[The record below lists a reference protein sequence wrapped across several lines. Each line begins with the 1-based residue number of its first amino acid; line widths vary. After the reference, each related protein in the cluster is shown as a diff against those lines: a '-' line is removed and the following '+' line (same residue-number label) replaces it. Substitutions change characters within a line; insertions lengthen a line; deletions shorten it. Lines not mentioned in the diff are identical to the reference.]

1 MIPADPVDP
10 SLQHAATA
18 PPVAP
23 LLQSATTAPP
33 PVYAAIAPLLQEA
46 TTAPPLQETTT
57 NPPLQ
62 ETTTATTTVQDAAT
76 TNPPLQETTTYP
88 PPDAAT
94 ATTTVQDAAA
104 ATAAAA
110 ATESD
115 PPPVAA
121 TATKSDPPP
130 DAATATTTVQDA
142 AATAT
147 TRKRG
152 RKRNANFLSA
162 DNTGGTN
169 LGDSVAERRKLT
181 PRTCVNKKQEEQA
194 KSPQR
199 KKTKGR
205 RLEQSME
212 NGGEGEVHDDNEDG
226 KEASQLQDGEEEVHD
241 ENEDGKEAS
250 QLQDDVVEE
259 EDDDQDEE
267 DEEDEDEEEE
277 DVGELTP
284 DDLEIIQQNKEVIDV
299 DADDAVDFDA
309 AAFSA
314 KNKIEQ
320 DQILKSTD
328 ILLNINFLPLSF
340 FIHSTDNFL
349 ICAYL
354 LCVLNFS
361 VFLNFSKLQT
371 ELIFFDFFCFSELSK
386 TKKYTFA
393 LILFL
398 PTRSA

>member
-1 MIPADPVDP
+1 
-10 SLQHAATA
+10 
-18 PPVAP
+18 
-23 LLQSATTAPP
+23 
-33 PVYAAIAPLLQEA
+33 
-46 TTAPPLQETTT
+46 
-57 NPPLQ
+57 
-62 ETTTATTTVQDAAT
+62 
-76 TNPPLQETTTYP
+76 
-88 PPDAAT
+88 
-94 ATTTVQDAAA
+94 
-104 ATAAAA
+104 
-110 ATESD
+110 
-115 PPPVAA
+115 
-121 TATKSDPPP
+121 
-130 DAATATTTVQDA
+130 
-142 AATAT
+142 
-147 TRKRG
+147 
-152 RKRNANFLSA
+152 
-162 DNTGGTN
+162 

-181 PRTCVNKKQEEQA
+181 PRTCVNKKQGEQA

-212 NGGEGEVHDDNEDG
+212 NGGEGEVHD
-226 KEASQLQDGEEEVHD
+226 

-250 QLQDDVVEE
+250 QLQDDIVEE

-371 ELIFFDFFCFSELSK
+371 ELIFFDFFCFSEFSK
-386 TKKYTFA
+386 TKKYLCFNSIPSDQVS
-393 LILFL
+393 LK
-398 PTRSA
+398 

>member
-1 MIPADPVDP
+1 MADEDCILLHMIPTEPNDT
-10 SLQHAATA
+10 SLQQAATA

-33 PVYAAIAPLLQEA
+33 PVNAATAPLLQDA
-46 TTAPPLQETTT
+46 TTAPPVAPMLQSA
-57 NPPLQ
+57 
-62 ETTTATTTVQDAAT
+62 TTAPPPVNTETAPLLLQSATTAPPPVNAAT
-76 TNPPLQETTTYP
+76 ETAPPPQHEETDP
-88 PPDAAT
+88 PPD
-94 ATTTVQDAAA
+94 
-104 ATAAAA
+104 
-110 ATESD
+110 
-115 PPPVAA
+115 AA

-147 TRKRG
+147 TRKHG

-181 PRTCVNKKQEEQA
+181 PRACVNKKQGEEA

-212 NGGEGEVHDDNEDG
+212 NDGEG
-226 KEASQLQDGEEEVHD
+226 EVHD

-250 QLQDDVVEE
+250 QLQDDKEASQLQDDIVEE
-259 EDDDQDEE
+259 EDDDQDEK
-267 DEEDEDEEEE
+267 DEEEEESEEEE
-277 DVGELTP
+277 DVDDLTT

-309 AAFSA
+309 AGFSA
-314 KNKIEQ
+314 QNEIKQ
-320 DQILKSTD
+320 DQILKSTAM
-328 ILLNINFLPLSF
+328 LLNMDFLPLSF

-349 ICAYL
+349 ICAYF
-354 LCVLNFS
+354 LCSLIFS
-361 VFLNFSKLQT
+361 VFLKFSKLQT
-371 ELIFFDFFCFSELSK
+371 ELIFFDFFCFSEFSI
-386 TKKYTFA
+386 TKKYLCFNSNPSNQVS
-393 LILFL
+393 LK
-398 PTRSA
+398 

>member
-33 PVYAAIAPLLQEA
+33 PVNAAIAPLLQEA

-76 TNPPLQETTTYP
+76 TNPPLQGTTTYP

-115 PPPVAA
+115 PLPVAA

-181 PRTCVNKKQEEQA
+181 PRTCVNKKQGEQA

-212 NGGEGEVHDDNEDG
+212 NGGEGEVHD
-226 KEASQLQDGEEEVHD
+226 

-250 QLQDDVVEE
+250 QLQDDIVEE

-354 LCVLNFS
+354 LCVLIFS
-361 VFLNFSKLQT
+361 VFLKFSKLQT
-371 ELIFFDFFCFSELSK
+371 ELIFFDFFCFSEFSI
-386 TKKYTFA
+386 TKKYLCFHSIPSNQVS
-393 LILFL
+393 LK
-398 PTRSA
+398 

>member
-1 MIPADPVDP
+1 
-10 SLQHAATA
+10 
-18 PPVAP
+18 
-23 LLQSATTAPP
+23 
-33 PVYAAIAPLLQEA
+33 
-46 TTAPPLQETTT
+46 
-57 NPPLQ
+57 
-62 ETTTATTTVQDAAT
+62 
-76 TNPPLQETTTYP
+76 
-88 PPDAAT
+88 
-94 ATTTVQDAAA
+94 
-104 ATAAAA
+104 
-110 ATESD
+110 
-115 PPPVAA
+115 
-121 TATKSDPPP
+121 
-130 DAATATTTVQDA
+130 
-142 AATAT
+142 
-147 TRKRG
+147 
-152 RKRNANFLSA
+152 
-162 DNTGGTN
+162 

-181 PRTCVNKKQEEQA
+181 PRTCVNKKQGEQA

-212 NGGEGEVHDDNEDG
+212 NDGEGEVHDENEDG
-226 KEASQLQDGEEEVHD
+226 KEASQLQDGEGEVHD

-250 QLQDDVVEE
+250 QLQDDIVEE

-354 LCVLNFS
+354 LCVLIFS
-361 VFLNFSKLQT
+361 VFLKFSKLQT
-371 ELIFFDFFCFSELSK
+371 ELIFFDFFCFSEFSI
-386 TKKYTFA
+386 TKKYLCFHSIPSNQVS
-393 LILFL
+393 LK
-398 PTRSA
+398 